1 MAKTAEEK
9 AAEAAK
15 AKADRMAKA
24 KAAGKKPSA
33 EQMAEGE
40 KKLTEKKRPGPVD
53 IDALMKQ
60 LKDAARKEDADR
72 KADASA
78 KKSD

>member
-9 AAEAAK
+9 TAEAAK

-24 KAAGKKPSA
+24 KAAGKKTSA
-33 EQMAEGE
+33 AQMAEGE

-53 IDALMKQ
+53 IESMMKQ
-60 LKDAARKEDADR
+60 MKDAARKADADTM
-72 KADASA
+72 KD
-78 KKSD
+78 D